1 MVELSEPWISIF
13 LKVPINN
20 GRGEWE
26 FPSQLQQNLFQ
37 NTVHVRGLYSESAY
51 PNKQLFVTTNTSEHG
66 RGQKVI
72 RNILGVF
79 EFKRPKLYQFNPQY
93 INAPIN
99 KIPQDIIFTVYNEDF
114 RKEQDFNGWVYVELA
129 GKKKKYVN

>member
-1 MVELSEPWISIF
+1 MVELTEPWISIF

-99 KIPQDIIFTVYNEDF
+99 KISYSPCILRILKKSKILMDGFMLNL
-114 RKEQDFNGWVYVELA
+114 LA
-129 GKKKKYVN
+129 

>member
-1 MVELSEPWISIF
+1 MVELTEPWISIF

-51 PNKQLFVTTNTSEHG
+51 PNK
-66 RGQKVI
+66 I
-72 RNILGVF
+72 I
-79 EFKRPKLYQFNPQY
+79 EFRC
-93 INAPIN
+93 
-99 KIPQDIIFTVYNEDF
+99 
-114 RKEQDFNGWVYVELA
+114 
-129 GKKKKYVN
+129 